1 MEARQTAYRD
11 LILDAAERVFATKG
25 FDGAKIKDVAD
36 AAGLALGT
44 VYVLFPSKRDVFA
57 AVHAHR
63 GEALLARAV
72 AVAAD
77 APTPLASLCLMQR
90 AACEFYA
97 AHPAYLR
104 MHLFSGTSW
113 AAPRL
118 DVDEETVIYEKG
130 MGALIAVFE
139 RAAKRGELITDEPP
153 RSCARMCLATC
164 QVFLSEWEAES
175 FATPAAEVAR
185 RFERYLMRAIGR
197 RSESRPAFS
206 PSESIGRPGAPKA
219 APSAAGA
226 ARRAAAAG
234 R

>member
-1 MEARQTAYRD
+1 MRARPKAKATKKVRKTGAVEARQTAYRG

-57 AVHAHR
+57 AVHANR

-72 AVAAD
+72 EVAAD

-118 DVDEETVIYEKG
+118 DVEEETVIYERG
-130 MGALIAVFE
+130 VAALVSIFE
-139 RAAKRGELITDEPP
+139 RAAKRGELVTDESP
-153 RSCARMCLATC
+153 RSCARMCLAIC
-164 QVFLSEWEAES
+164 QVLLSEWEAES
-175 FATPAAEVAR
+175 LATPPADVAA
-185 RFERYLMRAIGR
+185 RFERHLMRG
-197 RSESRPAFS
+197 
-206 PSESIGRPGAPKA
+206 IGRPSAPKA
-219 APSAAGA
+219 APTARRTAA
-226 ARRAAAAG
+226 AR
-234 R
+234 